1 MDDLPGDDL
10 PLAAL
15 EGPGI
20 ALPGRRRRNRH
31 FAALLAT
38 TALVAVAALLPG
50 AARAQDATWLAPPA
64 TPTGDFNTA
73 TNWDTATV
81 PTGTAIFGL
90 SNTTSLSFSANTPI
104 GGWTFDVGASNY
116 TFTNDQALVFTG
128 AGIVINGGSASI
140 TNDTFGTLQF
150 TNSSTAGSASITN
163 NSTNAP
169 LSFAGTSTAGSANI
183 TTNSGAQLVFNDS
196 STAGSATI
204 TTNSGGQ
211 TFIVSS
217 ASGRT
222 ARYIMNG
229 TGFLD
234 ISALATAGTTVGSI
248 EGDGVV
254 RLGAKNLAVG
264 GNNLSTTFSGV
275 IQDGG
280 VVASTGGSLTKT
292 GTGTLTLTGI
302 NTYSGGTSFNS
313 GILSISSDANLGNAS
328 GGLTFNGGTLQLTG
342 GAVNLASTRAIT
354 LNAGGGTFDIG
365 GGATIFSQSFGGSGP
380 VTFTNGSA
388 ILSAA
393 NTYSGAT
400 TVTSTG
406 FLGANVAGALS
417 SNSAFTVDGTLV
429 LGGFNTTIKSLTGS
443 GIVANNS
450 PTAATLTLAPTSGV
464 TTFSG
469 TLIDSL
475 GAALSLVKTG
485 AGTQVLSGANT
496 YSGGTTIAAGALRIG
511 TGGALGSGGVTFTGN
526 GTLGANATTTLTNS
540 IVVNSGASTT
550 IGAAAGQTL
559 TLSGPSFALNLGG
572 TALHF
577 GSITDTGTVLLS
589 PGAISLSGTGGSI
602 SIDGGTLKNG
612 LFGLG
617 GAFSSSQLSSFNI
630 ASGAT
635 YDLNGLNGGAV
646 ALTGGG
652 TITNTG
658 VDATMFVNQHGG
670 SSTFSGRITG
680 AATGLD
686 VLFNSGT
693 LTLAGTSNDYSGMTT
708 IESATT
714 LKAGATNAFSSA
726 SAHTVTG
733 TLDLGGFSNAIGS
746 LAGTGTVTSS
756 AAGAVTLT
764 TNGDNTSTAF
774 SGVIQDGSGTVALTK
789 TGTSTLTLTGANG
802 YTGGT
807 TISGG
812 VLQLGDASNTGKVV
826 GAVVNNATFSIVN
839 ADTTGITSITNGG
852 TTAFFN
858 ATSAGSASIA
868 NTGDLFFDNTSTAAN
883 ATITTNNHLVFF
895 NNSTA
900 GSATIITNSGGRTF
914 IADSASGGTARFI
927 LNGSGSLD
935 ISPLTTGGTTAGSIE
950 GAGNVSLGAKNLAV
964 GGNNLSTIFSGVIQD
979 GGTGGALTKTGTG
992 TLILTGTNTYTGATT
1007 INGGVLEVDGA
1018 ITSSSSVTVN
1028 AGGTLTG
1035 TGLVDPPNT
1044 VTVASGGMLAP
1055 GSGTPG
1061 SSMTISGNLAF
1072 QSGALYLVQLNP
1084 ATSSFANVTGMATLG
1099 GATVNALY
1107 ANGSYVAKQYT
1118 ILTAGSVSGIFGS
1131 LVNTNLPSGFKT
1143 DLSYDAT
1150 HAYLDLSLAFI
1161 PPPGTGLSGNQQ
1173 NVGNA
1178 IINSFNTNGSIPL
1191 VFGGLTPAGLTQ
1203 LSGETATGS
1212 QQTTFDAMGMFM
1224 GLLTDPFMSRTGGAG
1239 PSPGAAGFA
1248 AEEQGASAYAARK
1261 NGDAY
1266 AMFTKAPPAPFVQRW
1281 SVWAAGFGG
1290 SQTTDGNAAV
1300 GSNNTTSNIAGTAV
1314 GADYLFSPNTLAGFA
1329 LAGGGTNFS
1338 VAGGGS
1344 GRSDLFQAGAY
1355 LRHTNGPA
1363 YLSAALAYG
1372 WQNITTDRTVTVA
1385 GFDHLRAEFNANAF
1399 SGRAEGGY
1407 RFVSPWIGGIG
1418 ITPYAAAQFTTF
1430 DLPAYAEQALSG
1442 ANTFA
1447 LSYASKSV
1455 TDTRS
1460 ELGIRTDKSFAM
1472 PDGIVTLRGRFAWA
1486 HDFNPDRSIGATFQT
1501 LPGASFVVNGA
1512 AQASDSALS
1521 TASIEMKWLN
1531 GWSAAATFEG
1541 EFSDV
1546 TRSYA
1551 GKGVVRYSW

>member
-1 MDDLPGDDL
+1 V
-10 PLAAL
+10 
-15 EGPGI
+15 
-20 ALPGRRRRNRH
+20 N
-31 FAALLAT
+31 
-38 TALVAVAALLPG
+38 
-50 AARAQDATWLAPPA
+50 
-64 TPTGDFNTA
+64 
-73 TNWDTATV
+73 
-81 PTGTAIFGL
+81 FGK
-90 SNTTSLSFSANTPI
+90 
-104 GGWTFDVGASNY
+104 
-116 TFTNDQALVFTG
+116 
-128 AGIVINGGSASI
+128 
-140 TNDTFGTLQF
+140 
-150 TNSSTAGSASITN
+150 
-163 NSTNAP
+163 
-169 LSFAGTSTAGSANI
+169 
-183 TTNSGAQLVFNDS
+183 
-196 STAGSATI
+196 AGSATI

-211 TFIVSS
+211 TLIVQNANGGAARFIL
-217 ASGRT
+217 
-222 ARYIMNG
+222 NG

-234 ISALATAGTTVGSI
+234 ISFILTGSTTAGSI
-248 EGDGVV
+248 EGAGNVF
-254 RLGAKNLAVG
+254 LGSKNLAVG
-264 GNNLSTTFSGV
+264 GNNLSTAFSGV

-280 VVASTGGSLTKT
+280 SASGAGGSLTKT
-292 GTGTLTLTGI
+292 GTGTLTLTGT
-302 NTYSGGTSFNS
+302 NTYSGGTSFNG
-313 GILSISSDANLGNAS
+313 GIVSISSDANLGSAS
-328 GGLTFNGGTLQLTG
+328 GGLTFNGGTLQLTAG
-342 GAVNLASTRAIT
+342 TNLASTRAIT

-365 GGATIFSQSFGGSGP
+365 GGSTIFSQGFGGSGP

-417 SNSAFTVDGTLV
+417 SNSDFTVNGTLV
-429 LGGFNTTIKSLTGS
+429 LGGFDTTIKSLTGS

-450 PTAATLTLAPTSGV
+450 PTAATLILAPTSGV

-475 GAALSLVKTG
+475 GDALSLVKTG

-511 TGGALGSGGVTFTGN
+511 AGGALGSGGVTLTGN

-540 IVVNSGASTT
+540 IAVNSGASTT

-559 TLSGPSFALNLGG
+559 TLSGSSFALNLGG

-577 GSITDTGTVLLS
+577 GSITETGTVLLS

-612 LFGLG
+612 ASGLD

-680 AATGLD
+680 ATTGLD
-686 VLFNSGT
+686 VFNSGT
-693 LTLAGTSNDYSGMTT
+693 LILAGTSNDYSGMTT

-746 LAGTGTVTSS
+746 LAGTGTVTSG

-789 TGTSTLTLTGANG
+789 TGSNTLILTGTNT

-807 TISGG
+807 TISVGA
-812 VLQLGDASNTGKVV
+812 LQLGDASNTGKVV
-826 GAVVNNATFSIVN
+826 GAVVNNATFNIFN
-839 ADTTGITSITNGG
+839 ADTTGITSITNTG
-852 TTAFFN
+852 TTIFFN
-858 ATSAGSASIA
+858 GTSAGSASITTNNFLNFNDSSSA
-868 NTGDLFFDNTSTAAN
+868 GSATITNNASMEFFNTSTAGSASITN
-883 ATITTNNHLVFF
+883 NSVLFFFDSSTAGSSTITTNN
-895 NNSTA
+895 
-900 GSATIITNSGGRTF
+900 GGHTF
-914 IADSASGGTARFI
+914 IKADGGTARFI
-927 LNGSGSLD
+927 LNGSGLLD
-935 ISPLTTGGTTAGSIE
+935 ISGLASGGTTAGSIE
-950 GAGNVSLGAKNLAV
+950 GNGSVFLGAKNLVV

-979 GGTGGALTKTGTG
+979 NGLFGGTGGSLTKTGTG
-992 TLILTGTNTYTGATT
+992 TLVLSGTNTYTGATT

-1018 ITSSSSVTVN
+1018 ITNSSSVTVN

-1044 VTVASGGMLAP
+1044 ATVASGGTFAP
-1055 GSGTPG
+1055 GNGTPG
-1061 SSMTISGNLAF
+1061 TSMTISGNLAF
-1072 QSGALYLVQLNP
+1072 QSGAQYWVQLNP

-1099 GATVNALY
+1099 GATVNAFY

-1118 ILTAGSVSGIFGS
+1118 ILTAGSVRGTFGS
-1131 LVNTNLPSGFKT
+1131 VVNTNLPTNFHT
-1143 DLSYDAT
+1143 ALSYDT
-1150 HAYLDLSLAFI
+1150 NNAYLNLILNFAI
-1161 PPPGTGLSGNQQ
+1161 PSGLNGNQQ
-1173 NVGNA
+1173 AVGNA
-1178 IINSFNTNGSIPL
+1178 LTNFFNATGGIPM
-1191 VFGGLTPAGLTQ
+1191 VFGSLTPTGLTQ
-1203 LSGETATGS
+1203 ASGELATGA
-1212 QQTTFDAMGMFM
+1212 QQTTFDAMGQFM
-1224 GLLTDPFMSRTGGAG
+1224 GVMTDPFIAG
-1239 PSPGAAGFA
+1239 RDDGVVG
-1248 AEEQGASAYAARK
+1248 GASATPFAEEDSQASSYASNKRSAAER
-1261 NGDAY
+1261 DAY
-1266 AMFTKAPPAPFVQRW
+1266 AMFTKARPAALFEARW

-1300 GSNNTTSNIAGTAV
+1300 GSNAATSRIAGTAV
-1314 GADYLFSPNTLAGFA
+1314 GADYRFSPFTMAGFA

-1338 VAGGGS
+1338 VNGLGT

-1355 LRHTNGPA
+1355 VRHTVGPA
-1363 YLSAALAYG
+1363 YFSGALAYG
-1372 WQNITTDRTVTVA
+1372 WQDITTDRIVTVA
-1385 GFDHLRAEFNANAF
+1385 GIDRLHAEFNANAF

-1418 ITPYAAAQFTTF
+1418 ITPYAAGQFTTF
-1430 DLPAYAEQALSG
+1430 DLPAYAEQAPTG

-1447 LSYASKSV
+1447 LAYGSRSV

-1460 ELGIRTDKSFAM
+1460 ELGIRSDKSFALQ
-1472 PDGIVTLRGRFAWA
+1472 DGILTLRGRFAWA
-1486 HDFNPDRSIGATFQT
+1486 HDFNPDRSIGATFQA

-1512 AQASDSALS
+1512 AQASDSALT
-1521 TASIEMKWLN
+1521 TASIERKWVN
-1531 GWSAAATFEG
+1531 GWSVAATFEG

-1551 GKGVVRYSW
+1551 GKGVVRYAW